1 MDAIRKKME
10 TLKSETGAAKA
21 RVAELEDMVE
31 KDNMRAQAHTDTM
44 INMHRRSGF
53 LFALANPKYKIY
65 IPDSIYQTG
74 NMSLRLSC

>member
-53 LFALANPKYKIY
+53 LFAL
-65 IPDSIYQTG
+65 TG
-74 NMSLRLSC
+74 TI